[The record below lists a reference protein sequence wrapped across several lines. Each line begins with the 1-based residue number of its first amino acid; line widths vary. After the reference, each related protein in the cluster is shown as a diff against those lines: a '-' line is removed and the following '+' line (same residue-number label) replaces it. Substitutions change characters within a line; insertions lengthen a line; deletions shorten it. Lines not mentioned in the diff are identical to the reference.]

1 MGIRI
6 IDISELSEGSV
17 VVSGHRPPPKG
28 KGKKPKKKKPSSPKK
43 RKKTVPKRKKKK

>member
-17 VVSGHRPPPKG
+17 VVSGHRPEKKSPKR
-28 KGKKPKKKKPSSPKK
+28 KGKKKPPSPKK
-43 RKKTVPKRKKKK
+43 RKKRTPKKKKR